1 MKSPRKSEASAR
13 HKLEALDLS
22 ILSEEQRISA
32 IAEVRAQILEVAAD
46 RRPDMPVFER
56 KLALLRL
63 WQRLVQMRI
72 ADVKDERAPLEFAT
86 VAERMFPPD
95 PKPEPPP
102 EPAAPEVVVA
112 APAPVIKRKASTIAV
127 KLSEEAVIK
136 GKTHAAEEV
145 VHVSRKEADGLVE
158 AGKAVVVDDAV
169 ASAAVEETEAPAS
182 ST

>member
-63 WQRLVQMRI
+63 WQKLVQMRI
-72 ADVKDERAPLEFAT
+72 ADVKDERPPPDIPM

-102 EPAAPEVVVA
+102 EPPAPEVVVV
-112 APAPVIKRKASTIAV
+112 APAPVTKKKANTVAV

-136 GKTHAAEEV
+136 GKTHAADEI

-158 AGKAVVVDDAV
+158 AGKAVVVDEAA
-169 ASAAVEETEAPAS
+169 ASAALEEAETAAVSP
-182 ST
+182 